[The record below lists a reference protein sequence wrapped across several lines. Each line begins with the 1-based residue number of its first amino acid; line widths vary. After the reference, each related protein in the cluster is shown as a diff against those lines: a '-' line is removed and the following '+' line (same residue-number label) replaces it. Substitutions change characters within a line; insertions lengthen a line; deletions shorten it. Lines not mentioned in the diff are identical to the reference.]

1 MKGMSAASKKQWAK
15 LGVRAGVFILMA
27 FVLAAVLLYPAWLS
41 LDRTR
46 ARLSALEGD
55 LAEQE
60 ALLPLRASILSQKR
74 DMPEVDVVVPE
85 LQPISRMQIFTV
97 RERLS
102 DVVRTARMEP
112 LEVNMNALDVQPGA
126 EEVAVDF
133 VAAGDSADIRTLF
146 VAVAS
151 LPYVKQIERFEVR
164 AVRGGVEVF
173 MGLRLAVR
181 KVGVTTGGQAS

>member
-97 RERLS
+97 RERLA

-133 VAAGDSADIRTLF
+133 VAAGDSADIRSLF

-173 MGLRLAVR
+173 MGLRLAVL
-181 KVGVTTGGQAS
+181 KVGVNTRGQAS